1 MAHRTRRF
9 ATTIVVNILLVVS
22 LVFLGAVSGAAAQ
35 APSAAQA
42 PVGASGEGAIADAV
56 QWLQDQQAA
65 DGSFG
70 GSVGNTAEV
79 ALAAAAAGQDL
90 SMWRASGGRTILDY
104 LTAQADGYAV
114 DAATTGKLVTALA
127 AAGLD
132 PRQTG
137 DVDLVARLRGYDDGE
152 GVFSTTALA
161 QAWGILGLAAA
172 ESPVPQG
179 AADALIAFQQA
190 DGGWEGGPGWGTDS
204 NTTALAVQAL
214 VAAGVP
220 ADAAALSKAREYLR
234 AQLAP
239 AGGFVYSAAFG
250 DVADANST
258 AYGIQGLLALG
269 EDPAS
274 ASWAQSD
281 RTPRDALLT
290 FQIADGAFEWQA
302 GEGASLLATA
312 QAVPALARA
321 TYPLRA
327 PEEAEPAPVALQ
339 DGQAASNTLVGRR
352 AGAQALYR
360 LAHPGGGREVTIEVR
375 TPAMHPLTLIG
386 FGFNV
391 YDASGSRLGGGAVES
406 TSPEHV
412 LRFSGASNAAA
423 VWTVQVYSY
432 IDGTPFAYTI
442 RAAGIDT
449 EEGAP
454 TPATEPTAN
463 AAATVEPAVDE
474 PDAAPMPDDEAAG
487 TLVGDRGGA
496 YARYRLVVGAGE
508 DVALRLRFS
517 PDDPAT
523 SAGLG
528 FTIYTPSG
536 RAIAAVPTGTP
547 GEREARIA
555 AASAGE
561 YLVQVHNYLAGVTM
575 RYELSR

>member
-56 QWLQDQQAA
+56 QWLQGQQAS

-90 SMWRASGGRTILDY
+90 SMWRASGGRTIFDY

-204 NTTALAVQAL
+204 NTTALAAQAL

-281 RTPRDALLT
+281 RTPRDALLA

-352 AGAQALYR
+352 AGAQGQ
-360 LAHPGGGREVTIEVR
+360 PGGR
-375 TPAMHPLTLIG
+375 TH
-386 FGFNV
+386 
-391 YDASGSRLGGGAVES
+391 
-406 TSPEHV
+406 
-412 LRFSGASNAAA
+412 
-423 VWTVQVYSY
+423 
-432 IDGTPFAYTI
+432 
-442 RAAGIDT
+442 RAARDVPRVAGV
-449 EEGAP
+449 GRAP
-454 TPATEPTAN
+454 W
-463 AAATVEPAVDE
+463 
-474 PDAAPMPDDEAAG
+474 AAG
-487 TLVGDRGGA
+487 DRRGAHAAHLSLLPGELGVGQRAALSRGRGSGRA
-496 YARYRLVVGAGE
+496 PALLRRDGDHGRGAGE
-508 DVALRLRFS
+508 PAARTR
-517 PDDPAT
+517 PPRWAGADD
-523 SAGLG
+523 
-528 FTIYTPSG
+528 
-536 RAIAAVPTGTP
+536 RRVVP
-547 GEREARIA
+547 
-555 AASAGE
+555 ASANG
-561 YLVQVHNYLAGVTM
+561 
-575 RYELSR
+575 